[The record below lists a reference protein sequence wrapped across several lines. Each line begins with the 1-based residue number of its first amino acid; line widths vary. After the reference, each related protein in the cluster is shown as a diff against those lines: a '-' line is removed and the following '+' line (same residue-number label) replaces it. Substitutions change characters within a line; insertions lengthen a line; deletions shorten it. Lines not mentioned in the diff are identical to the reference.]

1 MSQIL
6 TPSTTA
12 LMHVHTAPVAKA
24 APTPVTVA
32 MLKPFYVRNA
42 TTHADEPERYST
54 VEEALTART
63 ALLRRHPDALLIVKD
78 RRKS

>member
-1 MSQIL
+1 MSQSPIATVL
-6 TPSTTA
+6 TR
-12 LMHVHTAPVAKA
+12 VHAAPVAKA
-24 APTPVTVA
+24 APSPVTVA

-42 TTHADEPERYST
+42 TTHTDEPERYAT